1 MNHFF
6 KISVLSL
13 LISCSSN
20 NMENAALGDSVNT
33 KSKSQQPRKEAK
45 KNTRR
50 ISAGRNTRRII
61 AGKYELIESS
71 SGLHIN
77 KSIKLRFRTYGPI
90 LESVNSPYCF
100 DFKAS
105 LKRIDLNPTHVGSKY
120 MGNIELHRF
129 LFPPHIDPKT
139 SQPIECNEAEQ
150 IFRDFIPFLMIK
162 KFTYDT
168 SNKKL
173 TLLTKDGRTALFIF
187 NQIE

>member
-6 KISVLSL
+6 KISILSL

-20 NMENAALGDSVNT
+20 NIEDAGLGDSIGT
-33 KSKSQQPRKEAK
+33 KNKSQQVRKEAK

-61 AGKYELIESS
+61 AGEYELIESS

-105 LKRIDLNPTHVGSKY
+105 LKRIDLNPTRVGSKY
-120 MGNIELHRF
+120 MGNIEFHRF
-129 LFPPHIDPKT
+129 LFPPHIDPET
-139 SQPIECNEAEQ
+139 SQPLECNEAEQ

-168 SNKKL
+168 SNKRL
-173 TLLTKDGRTALFIF
+173 TLLSRDSKTTLFIF
-187 NQIE
+187 NKIE